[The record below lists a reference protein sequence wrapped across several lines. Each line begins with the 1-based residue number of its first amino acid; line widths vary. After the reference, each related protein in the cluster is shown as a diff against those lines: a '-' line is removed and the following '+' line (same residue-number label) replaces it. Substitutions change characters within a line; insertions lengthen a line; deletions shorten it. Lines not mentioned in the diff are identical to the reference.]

1 MMNRWRIGDYRPCS
15 TFLVALFLFLNHRS
29 GSIVGHICNY
39 RNIWFYAFCYHLR
52 SAKPYFFLNRIGNI
66 KPKRQFFLVFFQHT
80 SHLCNHETS
89 HSIIQ
94 CSTNKISV
102 IQLKELIWVSN
113 HTAYMDTQLFYLLL
127 GSRTTVN
134 ENIVQFRCWF
144 VLIGSRMNSRPAK
157 DSLHYAFFTMNIN
170 HFRWCDDLV

>member
-1 MMNRWRIGDYRPCS
+1 MNRWCISDYRPSS
-15 TFLVALFLFLNHRS
+15 TFLVALFLFLNHWS

-39 RNIWFYAFCYHLR
+39 RDIWFYALCYHFC
-52 SAKPYFFLNRIGNI
+52 STKPDFFLNGIGNI

-80 SHLCNHETS
+80 SHLSNHETS

-102 IQLKELIWVSN
+102 IQLKELIWISN
-113 HTAYMDTQLFYLLL
+113 HTAYMDAQLLHFLL
-127 GSRTTVN
+127 GSRTAVN
-134 ENIVQFRCWF
+134 KNIVQFRCWL
-144 VLIGSRMNSRPAK
+144 VLIGSCMNSRPAK
-157 DSLHYAFFTMNIN
+157 NSLHYTFFTMNIH

>member
-1 MMNRWRIGDYRPCS
+1 MNRWCIGNYRPCS

-39 RNIWFYAFCYHLR
+39 RNIWFYTLCYHFR
-52 SAKPYFFLNRIGNI
+52 STKPDFLLNRISNI
-66 KPKRQFFLVFFQHT
+66 QTKRQFFLVFFQHT
-80 SHLCNHETS
+80 SHLSNHETS
-89 HSIIQ
+89 HSIVQ

-102 IQLKELIWVSN
+102 IQLKKLIWVSN
-113 HTAYMDTQLFYLLL
+113 HTAYMDAQFFHFLL
-127 GSRTTVN
+127 GSRSAVN
-134 ENIVQFRCWF
+134 ENIVQFRCWL